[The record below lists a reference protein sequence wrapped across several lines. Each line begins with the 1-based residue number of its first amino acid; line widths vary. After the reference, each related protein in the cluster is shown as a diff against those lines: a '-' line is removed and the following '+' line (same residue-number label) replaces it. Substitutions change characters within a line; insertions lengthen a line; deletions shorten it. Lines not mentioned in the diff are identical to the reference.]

1 MKNVTILRH
10 GRRLELDINNREH
23 AAEIGQKLIR
33 LGRLLQNPELSTIVP
48 KRYFN
53 RTDERNAVF
62 FALMHGDNGKFFEVC
77 FLVEQ
82 LADEDSFDI
91 PEIGIEPR

>member
-1 MKNVTILRH
+1 MKNVSILRH
-10 GRRLELDINNREH
+10 GRRDSVNDREQ

-48 KRYFN
+48 RQYFN

-62 FALMHGDNGKFFEVC
+62 FALMHGDNGKWFEVC

-82 LADEDSFDI
+82 LADEDSFDV
-91 PEIGIEPR
+91 PTQVMVPK